1 MIYLFLAF
9 FTGAILI
16 IQMYMN
22 SQLSA
27 RLDTFNGVFYNY
39 FTAVILFLLYFLLNP
54 DLFTTG
60 IAQLS
65 TADIWMFTGGLIG
78 IAVVVLCNF
87 SFKKL
92 SATYTT
98 SLIILGQLIAAVLID
113 RYFGII
119 IGTKEITGILM
130 IASGIAY
137 NSYITSRG

>member
-1 MIYLFLAF
+1 MIYLILAF
-9 FTGAILI
+9 FTGVILVV
-16 IQMYMN
+16 QMYMN

-27 RLDTFNGVFYNY
+27 RLDSFNGVFYNY
-39 FTAVILFLLYFLLNP
+39 FIAVILFLLYFLLKP

-60 IAQLS
+60 MAQLS
-65 TADIWMFTGGLIG
+65 TADTWMFGGGLIG
-78 IAVVVLCNF
+78 ILVVILCNF

-98 SLIILGQLIAAVLID
+98 SLIILGQLIAAILID

-130 IASGIAY
+130 IVFGIAC
-137 NSYITSRG
+137 NSYITSRS

>member
-1 MIYLFLAF
+1 MIYLILAF
-9 FTGAILI
+9 FTGVILVV
-16 IQMYMN
+16 QMYMN

-27 RLDTFNGVFYNY
+27 RLDSFNGVFYNY
-39 FTAVILFLLYFLLNP
+39 FIAVILFLLYFLLKP

-60 IAQLS
+60 MARLS
-65 TADIWMFTGGLIG
+65 TADTWMFGGGLIG
-78 IAVVVLCNF
+78 ILVVILCNF

-98 SLIILGQLIAAVLID
+98 SLIILGQLIAAILID

-137 NSYITSRG
+137 NSYITSRS

>member
-1 MIYLFLAF
+1 
-9 FTGAILI
+9 
-16 IQMYMN
+16 MN

-27 RLDTFNGVFYNY
+27 RLDSFNGVFYNY
-39 FTAVILFLLYFLLNP
+39 FIAVILFLLYFLLKP

-60 IAQLS
+60 MARLSIAD
-65 TADIWMFTGGLIG
+65 TWMFGGGLIG
-78 IAVVVLCNF
+78 ILVVILCNF

-92 SATYTT
+92 STTYTT
-98 SLIILGQLIAAVLID
+98 SLIILGQLIAAILID

-137 NSYITSRG
+137 NSYITSRS